1 MIDLLHLLV
10 KTVAHWFSG
19 ESNAKLALQ
28 YVDLFQAYA
37 RSLVYL

>member
-10 KTVAHWFSG
+10 KTVAHWFS
-19 ESNAKLALQ
+19 AKLALQ